1 MKRSAGWLTWVALAL
16 ITIGAGALRLI
27 HIAQVPPDPFY
38 DAAVRSMGLSW
49 HNFFFGAFEP
59 GGSVSIDKPPVDLW
73 LQVAS
78 VKIVGFSN
86 TSLKLPEALGG
97 TLTVPL
103 LFLAVR
109 RMWDTRAGLAA
120 AVAQAVLP
128 IEVITSRSDTM
139 DGVMMAL
146 IVLALYLV
154 VRASERGSSAWLLAG
169 AAALGIAFDVKLLE
183 SLVAL
188 PGLAVLAYLGLPGS
202 RKRRLLQLLAASA
215 VYVVVALAWLTA
227 TLLVPAHDR
236 PYAIGST
243 NGSAWNAAFVFNG
256 TDRLAGKSIEPQT
269 EYQPGYDYP
278 TATQSERDHIPIVLP
293 SATRLLARVGP
304 LSGERLGLEL
314 LLALLLGIPA
324 LIAGV
329 LSKRA
334 AMTAAP
340 KTGPPVTGPDN
351 EASTESQP
359 ASASTAEATQ
369 TDGPDRKVTIAEATT
384 TEYQMRLA
392 VAVGLGVWLLTGI
405 VLYSHMARLHP
416 RYVES
421 LVPAVTATLGIGLAW
436 ATSSAGRAR
445 LIALIV
451 GMAALVYYG
460 ERLLYGRPGSW
471 WIALS
476 GALGALVFAGLAR
489 VRVNPSPRSSALL
502 TGATL
507 ALALLAIAAIP
518 VEVDKTAIAN
528 RVSDAGYI
536 GALPGTQ
543 QRELSTYLIAHQG
556 SARYELA
563 AESATGIGSLIV
575 QDARPVVVLTTYE
588 ARVFT
593 TVAQLKRLIAEGA
606 VHYAFLNTYC
616 GTYSTTNAACSE
628 PAHWIREHGTDVSIQ
643 AGLEH
648 HKLLYLLPGAKP

>member
-1 MKRSAGWLTWVALAL
+1 MKRSAGWPTFLALAL
-16 ITIGAGALRLI
+16 ITLGAAALRLV

-78 VKIVGFSN
+78 VKLVGFSN
-86 TSLKLPEALGG
+86 ASLKLPEAGAG
-97 TLTVPL
+97 TLAVPL
-103 LFLAVR
+103 LFGAVR
-109 RMWDTRAGLAA
+109 RMWSTRAGLAA

-128 IEVITSRSDTM
+128 IDVISSRSDTM

-146 IVLALYLV
+146 IVLALYLI
-154 VRASERGSSAWLLAG
+154 VRANERGSSAWLLAG

-188 PGLAVLAYLGLPGS
+188 PGLAVLAYLGLPGP

-215 VYVVVALAWLTA
+215 VYVVVALAWLGA
-227 TLLVPAHDR
+227 TLLFGAHDR

-269 EYQPGYDYP
+269 EYQPGHDYP

-293 SATRLLARVGP
+293 SPTRLLARVGP

-324 LIAGV
+324 LIGGV
-329 LSKRA
+329 LGRPS
-334 AMTAAP
+334 
-340 KTGPPVTGPDN
+340 GSDPPSSET
-351 EASTESQP
+351 
-359 ASASTAEATQ
+359 
-369 TDGPDRKVTIAEATT
+369 
-384 TEYQMRLA
+384 A
-392 VAVGLGVWLLTGI
+392 VADADDVDGYRMRRAVAAGLGVWLLTGI
-405 VLYSHMARLHP
+405 GLFSEMARLHP
-416 RYVES
+416 RYVEG

-451 GMAALVYYG
+451 GMAALLYYG

-471 WIALS
+471 WIAGA
-476 GALGALVFAGLAR
+476 GALGAVVFAVLAR
-489 VRVNPSPRSSALL
+489 IRVRPSPRSSALL
-502 TGATL
+502 AGATL
-507 ALALLAIAAIP
+507 ALALLALVAIP
-518 VEVDKTAIAN
+518 VEVDKTAIEN

-536 GALPGTQ
+536 GALPGAQ
-543 QRELSTYLIAHQG
+543 QRELSAYLIAHQG

-588 ARVFT
+588 ARLFT
-593 TVAQLKRLIAEGA
+593 TVAQLERLIAAGA
-606 VHYAFLNTYC
+606 VRYAFLNTYC
-616 GTYSTTNAACSE
+616 ATYSTTNAACAA
-628 PAHWIREHGTDVSIQ
+628 PARWIRAHGTDVSAQ

>member
-1 MKRSAGWLTWVALAL
+1 M
-16 ITIGAGALRLI
+16 LRLI

-78 VKIVGFSN
+78 VKLVGFSN
-86 TSLKLPEALGG
+86 TSLKLPEALAG
-97 TLTVPL
+97 TLAVPL

-109 RMWDTRAGLAA
+109 RMWSTRAGLAA

-146 IVLALYLV
+146 IVLALYLI
-154 VRASERGSSAWLLAG
+154 VRANERGSSAWLLAG

-188 PGLAVLAYLGLPGS
+188 PGLAVLAYLGMPGP

-215 VYVVVALAWLTA
+215 VYVVVALAWLAA
-227 TLLVPAHDR
+227 TLLFPAHDR

-269 EYQPGYDYP
+269 EYQPGHDYP
-278 TATQSERDHIPIVLP
+278 TATQSERDHIPIVPP

-324 LIAGV
+324 LIGGV
-329 LSKRA
+329 LRRPS
-334 AMTAAP
+334 
-340 KTGPPVTGPDN
+340 GSDPPSSET
-351 EASTESQP
+351 
-359 ASASTAEATQ
+359 
-369 TDGPDRKVTIAEATT
+369 
-384 TEYQMRLA
+384 A
-392 VAVGLGVWLLTGI
+392 VAVADADDIG
-405 VLYSHMARLHP
+405 RLPDAP
-416 RYVES
+416 RRR
-421 LVPAVTATLGIGLAW
+421 
-436 ATSSAGRAR
+436 GRAR
-445 LIALIV
+445 RV
-451 GMAALVYYG
+451 AAHRHRAVQPHGAPAPPLRRG
-460 ERLLYGRPGSW
+460 ARAGRDRDARHRPGLGYLFRGPRAADRADRGHGGADRTTPSACSMGGPESW
-471 WIALS
+471 WIALA
-476 GALGALVFAGLAR
+476 GALGALALAGLAR
-489 VRVNPSPRSSALL
+489 IRVRPSARSSALL
-502 TGATL
+502 AGGTL

-518 VEVDKTAIAN
+518 VEVDKTAIEN

-536 GALPGTQ
+536 GALPGGQ
-543 QRELSTYLIAHQG
+543 QRALSSYLIAHQG

-606 VHYAFLNTYC
+606 VRYAFLNTYC
-616 GTYSTTNAACSE
+616 ATYSTTNAACAA
-628 PAHWIREHGTDVSIQ
+628 PARWIRAHGTDVSIQ

>member
-1 MKRSAGWLTWVALAL
+1 MKRSSRWPTFLAL
-16 ITIGAGALRLI
+16 GLITLGAAALRLV

-78 VKIVGFSN
+78 VKLVGFSN
-86 TSLKLPEALGG
+86 TSLKLPEALAG
-97 TLTVPL
+97 TLAVPL

-146 IVLALYLV
+146 VVLALYLI
-154 VRASERGSSAWLLAG
+154 VRAHERGSSAWLLAG

-188 PGLAVLAYLGLPGS
+188 PGLAVLAYLGMPGS

-215 VYVVVALAWLTA
+215 VYVVVALAWLGA
-227 TLLVPAHDR
+227 TLLFPAHDR

-269 EYQPGYDYP
+269 EYQPGHDYP
-278 TATQSERDHIPIVLP
+278 TATQSERDHIPIVPP
-293 SATRLLARVGP
+293 SATRLLARIGP

-314 LLALLLGIPA
+314 LLALLLGVPA
-324 LIAGV
+324 LIGGV
-329 LSKRA
+329 LRRPS
-334 AMTAAP
+334 
-340 KTGPPVTGPDN
+340 GSDPPTS
-351 EASTESQP
+351 E
-359 ASASTAEATQ
+359 
-369 TDGPDRKVTIAEATT
+369 TT
-384 TEYQMRLA
+384 VA
-392 VAVGLGVWLLTGI
+392 VADADDVNGYRMRRAVAAGLGVWLLTGI
-405 VLYSHMARLHP
+405 VLFSHMARLHP
-416 RYVES
+416 RYVEG
-421 LVPAVTATLGIGLAW
+421 LLPAVTATLGIGLAW

-445 LIALIV
+445 LIALLV
-451 GMAALVYYG
+451 GMAALLYYG

-471 WIALS
+471 WIALA

-489 VRVNPSPRSSALL
+489 IRVNPSARSSALL
-502 TGATL
+502 
-507 ALALLAIAAIP
+507 ALAAIP

-536 GALPGTQ
+536 GALPGAQ
-543 QRELSTYLIAHQG
+543 QRALSSYLIAHQG
-556 SARYELA
+556 GARYELA

-593 TVAQLKRLIAEGA
+593 TVAKLKRLIAEGA
-606 VHYAFLNTYC
+606 VRYAFLNSYC
-616 GTYSTTNAACSE
+616 GRYSTTNAACSE
-628 PAHWIREHGTDVSIQ
+628 PARWIREHGTDVSIQ
-643 AGLEH
+643 ASLEH